1 MALISRWSRCKGKEK
16 KRKKEGKKKKKKKGN
31 GEKIAFVFV
40 SRGRRR
46 SQLSRFLLFFFISG
60 KKSITCF
67 WLIVERGERN
77 QDGGSVELTV
87 RRNAFTRFFHVFLKI
102 FFLKKK

>member
-1 MALISRWSRCKGKEK
+1 MQGKGKEK
-16 KRKKEGKKKKKKKGN
+16 KKGREKKKKKKGN

-40 SRGRRR
+40 SRGSR

-87 RRNAFTRFFHVFLKI
+87 RRNAFTRFFHVLLKI

>member
-1 MALISRWSRCKGKEK
+1 MQGKGKEK
-16 KRKKEGKKKKKKKGN
+16 KKGREKKKKKKGN
-31 GEKIAFVFV
+31 GEKITFVFV

>member
-1 MALISRWSRCKGKEK
+1 MQGKGKEK
-16 KRKKEGKKKKKKKGN
+16 KKGREKKKKKKGN

-67 WLIVERGERN
+67 WLIVEKGERN